1 MPAIYIDRRD
11 ADLDFDA
18 GALIVRLNGGK
29 VASFP
34 LAGAERVVLRRAG
47 NISHRLLAAL
57 GERGI
62 GLLVM
67 GGRKGEPRAQ
77 LLGLPHRD
85 VTIRTG
91 QFALAATPSRS
102 ADLARFAVRGK
113 LVGHANFLEKAVVQ
127 RHDNRSPLRDAIA
140 EIRTIEGHLPQVVN
154 VEILR
159 GLEGAAAAS
168 FFRAYRT
175 LFAEGLGFTG
185 RNRRPPRDPVNA
197 CLSLTYTLLHAEAVR
212 ALWVRGLDP
221 LLGFLHSPY
230 PGRASLAS
238 DLVELCRPAADR
250 WVWELFRSRS
260 LRSDHFSVSDG
271 ACLLGKAGRSL
282 FYEGYEG
289 LAQIERRRLRHA
301 SSLYARA
308 ARAAAQDELS
318 GDWMHGYKMT
328 EGAV

>member
-1 MPAIYIDRRD
+1 MPTIYIDRRD
-11 ADLDFDA
+11 ADLDFAA
-18 GALIVRLNGGK
+18 GALIVRLDGGK

-47 NISHRLLAAL
+47 KISHRLLAGL

-67 GGRKGEPRAQ
+67 GGRKGEPRAH
-77 LLGLPHRD
+77 LLGLPHGD
-85 VTIRTG
+85 VTIRIG
-91 QFALAATPSRS
+91 QFVLAADPLRS
-102 ADLARFAVRGK
+102 LDLARFAVRGK
-113 LVGHANFLEKAVVQ
+113 LAGHSSFLREVLAQSSDRRK
-127 RHDNRSPLRDAIA
+127 PLLDAIA
-140 EIRTIEGHLPQVVN
+140 EIDAIEGHLPRVVY

-168 FFRAYRT
+168 FFRAYRV
-175 LFAEGLGFTG
+175 LFAEGLEFTG

-221 LLGFLHSPY
+221 LLGFLHAPY

-260 LRSDHFSVSDG
+260 LRRDHFSVSDG

-282 FYEGYEG
+282 FYEAYEG
-289 LAQIERRRLRHA
+289 FAQRERRRLRHA
-301 SSLYARA
+301 SALFARA
-308 ARAAAQDELS
+308 ARAAAREEPPLELLTDRNLS
-318 GDWMHGYKMT
+318 
-328 EGAV
+328 EGVM